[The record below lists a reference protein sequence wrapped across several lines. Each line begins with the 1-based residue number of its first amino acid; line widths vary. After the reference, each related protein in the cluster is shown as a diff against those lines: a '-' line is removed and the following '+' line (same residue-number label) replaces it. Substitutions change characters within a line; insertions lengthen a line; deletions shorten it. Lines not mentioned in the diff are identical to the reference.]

1 MPRNQIEIVI
11 THKHLKVGIKNNPP
25 FIDEE
30 TWGPVKVDESM
41 WMLDDGEININLQKM
56 NKVCGRMIFKR
67 L

>member
-1 MPRNQIEIVI
+1 
-11 THKHLKVGIKNNPP
+11 LKVGIKNNPP